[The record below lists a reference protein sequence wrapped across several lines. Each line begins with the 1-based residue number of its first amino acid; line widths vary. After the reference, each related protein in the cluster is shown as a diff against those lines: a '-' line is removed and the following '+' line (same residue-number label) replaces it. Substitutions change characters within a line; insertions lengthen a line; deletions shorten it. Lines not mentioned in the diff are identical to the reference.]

1 MDVPAL
7 ERFAALQPEA
17 TRLERAEPARDDHGA
32 RVEARVAR
40 GDEQER
46 VIRQH
51 LQLGHFLAHVELR
64 VEGLRL
70 LQQAVDQL
78 LGAAD
83 RQRRDV
89 VDRLLRI
96 QLTALP
102 ARMLERVDDVRVDA
116 EQAQL
121 EDLEQAAGAG
131 ADDDDVG
138 LDGAVDGAAR

>member
-7 ERFAALQPEA
+7 ERFAALEPEA
-17 TRLERAEPARDDHGA
+17 TWLERPESARDDHGP

-51 LQLGHFLAHVELR
+51 LQLGHFFAHVELR

-83 RQRRDV
+83 RQRRNV

-121 EDLEQAAGAG
+121 EDLEQATGAG